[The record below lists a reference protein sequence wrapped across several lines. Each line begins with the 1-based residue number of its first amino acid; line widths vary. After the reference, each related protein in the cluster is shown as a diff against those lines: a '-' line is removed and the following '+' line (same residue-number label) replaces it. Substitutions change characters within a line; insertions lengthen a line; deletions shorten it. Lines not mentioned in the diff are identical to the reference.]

1 MLQRASPYS
10 SELLSHA
17 TASCAKLSCDSLI
30 SPPTAFILTL
40 ICHLLRIR
48 TCTSQATAS
57 ALSFQSLNLF
67 DFILVHLI
75 NTTPLLTSITNTT
88 EASDTMSFIRNVLS
102 GWGINSQ
109 KRSAPEP
116 AGQEPRSKRVHLEL
130 NDNSQVF
137 DPSYQTAP
145 LNQNHGA
152 NDFQPHSNFNF
163 TDNFHAAND
172 GTPLNFQAENFDF
185 TDGTAPINFE
195 AQSHFDFTNDSQ
207 TTTNGPSFHPS
218 RQLVPVVSR
227 SEASNFLAQP
237 GFNFSNNPYAAPVN
251 TVANTEVFQDAQES
265 TSAGAEFAASHDDF
279 HAPQDFGAHQ
289 QCPHEVADEF
299 ITAEDQDGNPLYQE
313 WEAPQGAYEPAEQ
326 DPDLY
331 TDEELNDLLGN
342 TDQQQSNVAVA
353 DQQMGTGM
361 AEGNV
366 QEWDE
371 FNSAAQQH
379 NEAEA
384 EDQQM
389 DAEVSED
396 KVQEWDELGSSPSHS
411 EADGEES
418 DDNQMEDPVDL
429 TKVTHQYDPMPQ
441 QMEYE
446 QYGSPQ
452 QQHRFHQNAM
462 TQEQFLNGG
471 AFPQVHEGNQ
481 QDAIQI
487 EDDGEFQGHASAQTT
502 DQDKSEGNEQS
513 AEDDDDA
520 HSDLFASTFGNKAAA
535 QSVIDISDDDD
546 DEEGRVEGEA
556 NATARQTRRLSTPPL
571 PIPEAPSIHA
581 PKPAPPAKKERNR
594 LRPGANIYND
604 VTKLLKVA
612 YKRHE
617 QAFTHLSKIP
627 NHSLPAYPWPS
638 RRYWIAVQLENK
650 TPDKVRSEKDYIW
663 MKGNRFTTV
672 RTVRETYLTTTFSAA
687 EGLEIWL
694 AGGEAVELEDVMEE
708 LDYFGDRFVVFRAVR
723 VEVMRAKGVVKAE
736 SLVKGIADP
745 VVEIAID

>member
-1 MLQRASPYS
+1 
-10 SELLSHA
+10 
-17 TASCAKLSCDSLI
+17 
-30 SPPTAFILTL
+30 
-40 ICHLLRIR
+40 
-48 TCTSQATAS
+48 
-57 ALSFQSLNLF
+57 
-67 DFILVHLI
+67 
-75 NTTPLLTSITNTT
+75 
-88 EASDTMSFIRNVLS
+88 MSFIRNVLS

-116 AGQEPRSKRVHLEL
+116 TDQEPQNKRVHLEL
-130 NDNSQVF
+130 NDDSQVF

-152 NDFQPHSNFNF
+152 DSFQPHSDFNFNF
-163 TDNFHAAND
+163 TDKFHAAND
-172 GTPLNFQAENFDF
+172 GTPLNFQAQQNLDF

-195 AQSHFDFTNDSQ
+195 AQQHFDFANDPQ
-207 TTTNGPSFHPS
+207 TTTNGPSFNLS

-227 SEASNFLAQP
+227 SEATNFLAQP
-237 GFNFSNNPYAAPVN
+237 NFNFSNNPYATPTN
-251 TVANTEVFQDAQES
+251 TVADTEIFQNAQENMPA
-265 TSAGAEFAASHDDF
+265 SADFAAS
-279 HAPQDFGAHQ
+279 QDGFRVAQSFGAQ
-289 QCPHEVADEF
+289 QQYPQKVADEF

-326 DPDLY
+326 DLDLY
-331 TDEELNDLLGN
+331 TDEELSDLLGN
-342 TDQQQSNVAVA
+342 TGQQQSNVAVA
-353 DQQMGTGM
+353 DQQIGTGM

-379 NEAEA
+379 NDAEA

-389 DAEVSED
+389 DAEASED

-411 EADGEES
+411 EADEEES

-429 TKVTHQYDPMPQ
+429 TNVTHQYDPMPQ

-452 QQHRFHQNAM
+452 QQRFPQDAM

-471 AFPQVHEGNQ
+471 ALPHVHEGNQ
-481 QDAIQI
+481 QDAMQI
-487 EDDGEFQGHASAQTT
+487 EDDGEFQGHASAQNT

-513 AEDDDDA
+513 AGDDDDDA

-535 QSVIDISDDDD
+535 QSVIDISDDED
-546 DEEGRVEGEA
+546 EGEGQGGVDD
-556 NATARQTRRLSTPPL
+556 NTPSRQARRLSTPPL

-745 VVEIAID
+745 PVEIAID